1 MLCHCQSDGLG
12 TQHKPAYCCRPSLH
26 NQSTLADDPLSP
38 ALFTEAPA
46 CYATASQMAL
56 EHITNLL
63 QQHVYCYRPTLHN
76 QFTEAVE
83 RYATASQKALN
94 TSQNCYNNMLIPAG
108 RLCTT
113 SPPWQTTP

>member
-1 MLCHCQSDGLG
+1 MHNQSALADDPLSPALF
-12 TQHKPAYCCRPSLH
+12 TESVECCATSSHTVLEHITNLFQQHRCCYRLSLH

-38 ALFTEAPA
+38 ALFTEALE

-63 QQHVYCYRPTLHN
+63 I
-76 QFTEAVE
+76 
-83 RYATASQKALN
+83 AT
-94 TSQNCYNNMLIPAG
+94 G